1 MGATLS
7 SPQLGDG
14 LITAPGPGPP
24 GPFATAFYV
33 AATDTNSLGF
43 TASVLWGTAMEARY
57 TDTASVE
64 KTVFRS
70 EVQNDPSQTNLFS
83 VSVLC
88 TVANTQL
95 GTGPVIFSLGNP
107 GDGPATY
114 ATYVGRT
121 TATAGPA
128 PVTTTAIVPGLTTYL
143 ATVTSTVYETTETV
157 AITTT
162 LTGQYSVSHCPTSP
176 ISSPTTLSTSTRS
189 ASSSPESSKISSS
202 SGVQS
207 SHQTGSASTRLSSA
221 SSTKISSSS
230 SLTHGSSHI
239 RTSSSSRTTSS
250 LKVSS
255 TTSSL
260 SRTPS
265 FSKVTSS
272 TGVIPSAKSSVSRL
286 SKSSAST
293 SKSTSSKATSK
304 TTSSKI
310 SSRLISSSKIIST
323 PLCSTGVIV
332 KSLSSHPSIASYLC
346 QDILSTK
353 QAFPSSISV
362 WPASQLSSACS
373 CFEISYTTRLAIQ
386 TKGALVKRTTA
397 VAGFSSATVSED
409 PNTDGTL
416 DQYSSLSS
424 SSTTLEPT
432 SIAGY
437 RPPTMSFV
445 PTITLSTTGTDT
457 VYV

>member
-162 LTGQYSVSHCPTSP
+162 LTGQYSTELCVLHQDQQLVISHPWFESHQNILFLADNFLFEGLINNELPLENALLLQGDFIYWGYSICQVERLQTIKKLCEHIKVHILEGHLENHKLQDLVQIDFIKQDNIDSP
-176 ISSPTTLSTSTRS
+176 LQHRRYRKV
-189 ASSSPESSKISSS
+189 AF
-202 SGVQS
+202 QS
-207 SHQTGSASTRLSSA
+207 SFYRKL
-221 SSTKISSSS
+221 
-230 SLTHGSSHI
+230 
-239 RTSSSSRTTSS
+239 
-250 LKVSS
+250 
-255 TTSSL
+255 SL
-260 SRTPS
+260 SRHS
-265 FSKVTSS
+265 EYQA
-272 TGVIPSAKSSVSRL
+272 GIPKLYL
-286 SKSSAST
+286 SLAC
-293 SKSTSSKATSK
+293 
-304 TTSSKI
+304 I
-310 SSRLISSSKIIST
+310 
-323 PLCSTGVIV
+323 PIV
-332 KSLSSHPSIASYLC
+332 ECL
-346 QDILSTK
+346 
-353 QAFPSSISV
+353 FM
-362 WPASQLSSACS
+362 
-373 CFEISYTTRLAIQ
+373 F
-386 TKGALVKRTTA
+386 
-397 VAGFSSATVSED
+397 
-409 PNTDGTL
+409 
-416 DQYSSLSS
+416 
-424 SSTTLEPT
+424 
-432 SIAGY
+432 
-437 RPPTMSFV
+437 
-445 PTITLSTTGTDT
+445 
-457 VYV
+457 